1 MANNNEMTN
10 SVVIEGILSEVG
22 LERSSYVKDGITHD
36 CVRGEIKVR
45 VVMPVQQNEEPSELE
60 IPIRFFTKKLT
71 NAGNEN
77 PSYTNL
83 CDIIDNAK
91 SIATVGV
98 DEADCIRVTGARVT
112 MQEYYTPDGRL
123 ISFPAVNASFVN
135 IIKRSDMEF
144 KANAEV
150 EIVVQHMKH
159 VTDKEGLETGA
170 LQIVGATIGYGG
182 YADVIPF
189 VTSNPSYV
197 QAIEATYSEG
207 DSMKIVARLNFSSRT
222 EKSYEQVAIGEPI
235 ERVKTIKISD
245 LVIASVAPAELTGQC
260 EDPAF
265 LSQCLNKRTARLE
278 EAKAKANAKKTT
290 ERNKATEQAKK
301 NLGF

>member
-1 MANNNEMTN
+1 MANEMTN

-22 LERSSYVKDGITHD
+22 LERSSYVKDGVTHN

-45 VVMPVQQNEEPSELE
+45 VVMPIEQNAEPVELE
-60 IPIRFFTKKLT
+60 IPVRFFTKKLT

-83 CDIIDNAK
+83 CEIIDNAK
-91 SIATVGV
+91 SIATVGL
-98 DEADCIRVTGARVT
+98 DEADCVRVTGARVS

-135 IIKRSDMEF
+135 VIKRSDMEF

-150 EIVVQHMKH
+150 EIVIQHMKH
-159 VTDKEGLETGA
+159 VVDKDGIDTGA

-189 VTSNPSYV
+189 VTSNPTYV

-207 DSMKIVARLNFSSRT
+207 DSMKVVARMNFSSRT
-222 EKSYEQVAIGEPI
+222 EKTYEQVAIGEPI

-245 LVIASVAPAELTGQC
+245 LVIASAAPAELTGEC
-260 EDPAF
+260 ENPEY
-265 LSQCLNKRTARLE
+265 LNECLNKRTARLE
-278 EAKAKANAKKTT
+278 AAKGKANSKKNA
-290 ERNKATEQAKK
+290 ERNKATEQAKR